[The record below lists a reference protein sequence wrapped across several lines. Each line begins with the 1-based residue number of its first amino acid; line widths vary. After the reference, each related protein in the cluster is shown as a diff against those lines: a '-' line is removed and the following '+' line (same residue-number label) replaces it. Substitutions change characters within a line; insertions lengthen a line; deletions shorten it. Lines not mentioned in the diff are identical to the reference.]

1 MTRKSGRASSARL
14 KQPCESVDGASQ
26 GMLRSARQGFPAVV
40 FCDGKTQ
47 EEIISLARKLLAQHR
62 HLLVPRV
69 TPEVARALL
78 RLDPRAVYHKAARA
92 VTVYDPKQR
101 RHGDVLIIT
110 AGTAD
115 TPVGEEARVT
125 AEILGS
131 RAEVIYDVGVAGL
144 HRVLA
149 RHSRLLQAR
158 VVVVVAGMDGALPSV
173 VGGLVDCPVI
183 AVPTSVGYGA
193 NFSGVAPLLTMLNS
207 CASGVGVVDINNG
220 FSAGC
225 LAHRINILA
234 EKTGSSGSAAVSSNG
249 ASACLNRQTTGSSGE
264 GVHHDKPIFAT

>member
-1 MTRKSGRASSARL
+1 MIRKSKRATNVRSQKPAQSGD
-14 KQPCESVDGASQ
+14 SASQ
-26 GMLRSARQGFPAVV
+26 RMLRSARQGFPAVV

-47 EEIISLARKLLAQHR
+47 AEITSLARKLLAQHR

-78 RLDPRAVYHKAARA
+78 RLDPRARYHESARA
-92 VTVYDPKQR
+92 VTIHDVTR
-101 RHGDVLIIT
+101 RLKGDVLIVT

-115 TPVGEEARVT
+115 IPIAEEARVT
-125 AEILGS
+125 AEVMGS
-131 RAEVIYDVGVAGL
+131 LVEVIYDVGVAGL

-173 VGGLVDCPVI
+173 IGGLVNCPVI
-183 AVPTSVGYGA
+183 AVPTSIGYGA
-193 NFSGVAPLLTMLNS
+193 SFGGLAPLFTMLNS
-207 CASGVGVVDINNG
+207 CASGVGVVNINNG

-225 LAHRINILA
+225 LAHRINVLA
-234 EKTGSSGSAAVSSNG
+234 NE
-249 ASACLNRQTTGSSGE
+249 
-264 GVHHDKPIFAT
+264 

>member
-1 MTRKSGRASSARL
+1 MTRKPKAAATVGAKPPSKRI
-14 KQPCESVDGASQ
+14 DGASQ
-26 GMLRSARQGFPAVV
+26 SVLRSARQGFPPVV
-40 FCDGKTQ
+40 FCEGKTQ
-47 EEIISLARKLLAQHR
+47 QEIVSLARKLLAQHR

-69 TPEVARALL
+69 APEVARALL
-78 RLDPRAVYHKAARA
+78 RLTRHATYHKAANA
-92 VTVYDPKQR
+92 VTVQDPAR
-101 RHGDVLIIT
+101 RRSGDVLIVT

-115 TPVGEEARVT
+115 TQVAEEARVT
-125 AEILGS
+125 AEVLGS
-131 RAEVIYDVGVAGL
+131 RVEIIYDVGVAGL

-193 NFSGVAPLLTMLNS
+193 NFTGVAPLLTMLNS
-207 CASGVGVVDINNG
+207 CASGVGVVNIDNG

-225 LAHRINILA
+225 LAHRINMLA
-234 EKTGSSGSAAVSSNG
+234 GK
-249 ASACLNRQTTGSSGE
+249 
-264 GVHHDKPIFAT
+264 

>member
-1 MTRKSGRASSARL
+1 MIRKSTRAATVCS
-14 KQPCESVDGASQ
+14 KKPCKSGDGASQ
-26 GMLRSARQGFPAVV
+26 GVLLAARQGFLPVV

-47 EEIISLARKLLAQHR
+47 QEIVSQARTMLAQHQ

-78 RLDPRAVYHKAARA
+78 RLNRRAVYHELSRA
-92 VTVYDPKQR
+92 VTVCPPTQR
-101 RHGDVLIIT
+101 PRGDVVIVT

-115 TPVGEEARVT
+115 IPIAEEARVT

-131 RAEVIYDVGVAGL
+131 RVEAICDVGVAGL

-149 RHSRLLQAR
+149 RHSRLMQAH

-173 VGGLVDCPVI
+173 IGGLVTCPVI
-183 AVPTSVGYGA
+183 AVPTSIGYGA
-193 NFSGVAPLLTMLNS
+193 NFGGVAPLLTMLTS
-207 CASGVGVVDINNG
+207 CASGVGVVSINNG

-225 LAHRINILA
+225 LAHRINTLA
-234 EKTGSSGSAAVSSNG
+234 
-249 ASACLNRQTTGSSGE
+249 
-264 GVHHDKPIFAT
+264 DK